1 MIDLEKRMNGCG
13 CDRSNVDRSNADISF
28 AMARAVFYGYADE
41 MLRVF
46 DRAMDMIVANTNL

>member
-1 MIDLEKRMNGCG
+1 MNGCG
-13 CDRSNVDRSNADISF
+13 SSNADRSF
-28 AMARAVFYGYADE
+28 AMAVADSIVGGLALAVFYGYADE